1 MSVIKKIV
9 KYILVQIRCM
19 LLAYPKRI
27 QCNICMW
34 EGRRFA
40 SDQWHKKINCPKC
53 SSGIRHRLFIGA
65 LQNIEEVSFER
76 IINNQDILHF
86 AAEKIISNLIK
97 DKCKNYKTADFFGK
111 GFDLRLNMS
120 NMAEVQDASFDI
132 IIAMDVLEH
141 VPDYKKALEEVYRV
155 LKLGG
160 FGIFTFPQ
168 KDNLLETYE
177 DSNIVTPEGRKEH
190 FGQEDHLRIF
200 GDNISKIIENKG
212 FHVNIVDE
220 TKFPNKIREKNIL
233 FPLVLSNN
241 PLATNYRKVFFCSK
255 N

>member
-1 MSVIKKIV
+1 MSVVKKIV

-19 LLAYPKRI
+19 LLTYPKKI

-34 EGRRFA
+34 EGRRFVN
-40 SDQWHKKINCPKC
+40 SQWHKNINCPKC
-53 SSGIRHRLFIGA
+53 SSAIRHRLFIGA
-65 LQNIEEVSFER
+65 LQNIKEVSFER
-76 IINNQDILHF
+76 IINNKDILHF
-86 AAEKIISNLIK
+86 AAEEIISNLIK
-97 DKCKNYKTADFFGK
+97 DRCKSYKTADFLRK

-132 IIAMDVLEH
+132 IMAMDVLEH

-155 LKLGG
+155 LKPGG

-177 DSNIVTPEGRKEH
+177 DSNIVTPKGRKEH

-200 GDNISKIIENKG
+200 GDDISKIIENKG
-212 FHVNIVDE
+212 FHLNIVDE
-220 TKFPNKIREKNIL
+220 SKFPNNIREKNVL
-233 FPLVLSNN
+233 FPLVLSNK
-241 PLATNYRKVFFCSK
+241 PLATNYSKVFFCSK